1 MNGNQGRSNTGMTD
15 SDSVAATTA
24 TFESWFQLHT
34 LDAALAATGNPL
46 IPFKDCLKHGQG
58 ILRKEFENGAG
69 APALIRGRSWQID
82 QLLQRAWSRFMGEAE
97 AQLALVAVGG
107 YGRSELMPGSDV
119 DLLLLLPDDE
129 NNQFD
134 QRITELLTFLW
145 DIGLEVGHSVRTIRD
160 CVEQSLADVT
170 VVTNLME
177 ARLLAGSED
186 LFLRM
191 QQSTSPAEIWNSQ
204 DFFEVKSK
212 EQRTRYKKYHDTAY
226 NLEPN
231 IKEGPGGLRDI
242 QMIAWVA
249 NRHFGTASLKQLVD
263 RDFLTRKEYQTLVDG
278 RDLLWNIRFA
288 LHTLT
293 GRGEDRLLFDY
304 QRILAKTF
312 DFHNNDN
319 RLGVE
324 AFMKQYYRTIMELS
338 RLNEMLLQLF
348 HENIL
353 HPGGPAEPVIIN
365 NRFQSRSGYIE
376 ISNARVFSRQPF
388 ALLEIFLLLE
398 QDPELHGVRAGTIR
412 AIRQHCHL
420 IDKNFRNDIRAR
432 SLFMEIIRQPQGIT
446 HELRRMNTYGILA
459 AYLPAFE
466 HIVGLM
472 QYDLF
477 HCYTVDE
484 HILTVVRNLRRF
496 TVHEYALEFPLCSHV
511 IATIPKPELLYIA
524 GLFHDIAKGRGGDH
538 SSLGGEDAREFC
550 SLHGLGD
557 YDTNLVTWLVNQHLV
572 MSSTAQREDTSD
584 PVVVNRFAT
593 IMGDTVHLDYLYL
606 LTVADIRGTNPDMWN
621 TWKDALLKQLY
632 YNTRRALQRGLQ
644 DPLERTEHI
653 QQVQQAATDLLEEL
667 APAAQ
672 ALWDGFGDEY
682 FLRHSPEQL
691 AHHARLLLDRADN
704 SNIVDIQPLTERGGT
719 EIFIFAPAETGL
731 FSRIAAVLDQ
741 LGLNV
746 VDAGISTTANNHILD
761 TFQVLEES
769 GTPVEGGQRVEEI
782 HDTLLDEVNGK
793 GRRSWT
799 ISRRTP
805 RHYQHFPIKTH
816 LEFKLDQLDQRTV
829 MEIVTTDRPGLLSRI
844 GRAFADCEIKLLNAR
859 IATLGSR
866 AEDVYYITDRN
877 DQPLTEA
884 LISECLEKTIHKY
897 LDEGEST

>member
-1 MNGNQGRSNTGMTD
+1 MTASD
-15 SDSVAATTA
+15 SDTATTA
-24 TFESWFQLHT
+24 RFESWFQLHT

-46 IPFKDCLKHGQG
+46 IPFKDCLQHGREVS
-58 ILRKEFENGAG
+58 RKEFEQGTG
-69 APALIRGRSWQID
+69 APALIRARSWQVD
-82 QLLQRAWSRFMGEAE
+82 QLLQRAWSRFMGPAAE
-97 AQLALVAVGG
+97 QLALVAVGG

-119 DLLLLLPDDE
+119 DLLILLPDNE

-134 QRITELLTFLW
+134 QQITALLTFLW
-145 DIGLEVGHSVRTIRD
+145 DTGLEVGHSVRTVQD

-170 VVTNLME
+170 VVTNIME

-186 LFLRM
+186 LFQRM
-191 QQSTSPAEIWNSQ
+191 QQSTAPTKIWNSQ
-204 DFFEVKSK
+204 DFFEVKSR
-212 EQRTRYKKYHDTAY
+212 EQLRRYKKYHDTAY

-242 QMIAWVA
+242 QIIAWVA
-249 NRHFGTASLKQLVD
+249 NRHFGTASLEQLVD
-263 RDFLTRKEYQTLVDG
+263 LNFLTPGEYQTLVDG

-304 QRILAKTF
+304 QRTLAKTF
-312 DFHNNDN
+312 GFHDDDK

-353 HPGGPAEPVIIN
+353 HPGGPAEPVTIN
-365 NRFQSRSGYIE
+365 KRFQSRGGYIE
-376 ISNARVFSRQPF
+376 ISNDQVFSRLPF

-398 QDPELHGVRAGTIR
+398 QDPQLHGVRAGTIR
-412 AIRQHCHL
+412 AIRQYRHL
-420 IDKNFRNDIRAR
+420 IDENFRKDIRAR

-477 HCYTVDE
+477 HSYTVDA

-496 TVHEYALEFPLCSHV
+496 TVHEFALELPLCSH
-511 IATIPKPELLYIA
+511 ITATIPKPELLYLA

-538 SSLGGEDAREFC
+538 STLGGKDAHEFC
-550 SLHGLGD
+550 TQHGIGD
-557 YDTNLVTWLVNQHLV
+557 YDANLVTWLVSQHLL
-572 MSSTAQREDTSD
+572 MSSTAQREDISD
-584 PVVVNRFAT
+584 PVVINRFAT
-593 IMGDTVHLDYLYL
+593 VVGDTVHLDYLYL

-644 DPLERTEHI
+644 DPLERAEHI
-653 QQVQQAATDLLEEL
+653 QQVQQTATDLLEER

-691 AHHARLLLDRADN
+691 AHHTRLLLDREDH
-704 SNIVDIQPLTERGGT
+704 SNIVDIQPASARGGT

-746 VDAGISTTANNHILD
+746 VDAGITTTADNHIMD
-761 TFQVLEES
+761 TFQVLETS
-769 GTPVEGGQRVEEI
+769 GSPVEAGSQRIEAI
-782 HDTLLDEVNGK
+782 RTALLDEINSK
-793 GRRSWT
+793 GRNSWK
-799 ISRRTP
+799 ISRRVP
-805 RHYQHFPIKTH
+805 RQHQHFPIKTH
-816 LEFKLDQLDQRTV
+816 LEFKQDQLDQRTV
-829 MEIVTTDRPGLLSRI
+829 MEIITADRPGLLSLI

-859 IATLGSR
+859 ITTLGSR
-866 AEDVYYITDRN
+866 AENVYYITDRN
-877 DQPLTEA
+877 NQPLTNS
-884 LISECLEKTIHKY
+884 LITECLKKAIHKY
-897 LDEGEST
+897 LDEEESSGNS